1 MNEELIKAKV
11 ETMEKDI
18 SEIKQDLKSL
28 PDTIADKINASV
40 DMKIKLAIA
49 ETEKKYQ
56 SKLIGLLIAIIGEAV
71 GLIVSFIK

>member
-28 PDTIADKINASV
+28 PDTIADKINANV

-71 GLIVSFIK
+71 GLAVSFLK

>member
-28 PDTIADKINASV
+28 PDTIADKINANV

-71 GLIVSFIK
+71 GLIISYLK

>member
-28 PDTIADKINASV
+28 PDTIADKINANV
-40 DMKIKLAIA
+40 DMKIKLALA